1 MISSQK
7 QLATAVT
14 LPQPEVP
21 KFSGDPTKH
30 KTFIIAF
37 DARIQARVAND
48 ADRLYYLD
56 QHLTGEPKD
65 LIGGCLHL
73 EPDVGYKEAKRLLDK
88 EYGDPYKVSN
98 ASIQRLSNWPVIKY
112 DDGPSLKRFSLF
124 LTKCSNE
131 VKAITHMTVLNH
143 SPNMPSVVQKL
154 PTTSKRSGTKT

>member
-37 DARIQARVAND
+37 DARIQARLAND
-48 ADRLYYLD
+48 ADRLNYLD

-73 EPDVGYKEAKRLLDK
+73 EPDVGYKEAKDFSIKSTVTHTRYPTPPFKGSPIGLL
-88 EYGDPYKVSN
+88 
-98 ASIQRLSNWPVIKY
+98 LS
-112 DDGPSLKRFSLF
+112 S
-124 LTKCSNE
+124 
-131 VKAITHMTVLNH
+131 MMVL
-143 SPNMPSVVQKL
+143 L
-154 PTTSKRSGTKT
+154 